1 MPRLM
6 DINEK
11 RWLTRIKK
19 QLVGKKIVKIEY
31 MNEDAVENNMW
42 GCRPICLLL
51 DDGNWIY
58 PMRDDEGNN
67 GGAMGTTIEDLQTI
81 PVFYQ

>member
-1 MPRLM
+1 M

-31 MNEDAVENNMW
+31 MHNEAVENNMW

-58 PMRDDEGNN
+58 PMSDDEGNN
-67 GGAMGTTIEDLQTI
+67 GGAMGTTFEDLQTI